1 MSGELRCH
9 YPISSATITAEIVHP
24 LDGTLV
30 WNGSAFAAYSSMN
43 LATWRAALVAVAE
56 QALSSA
62 EKTCL
67 YVGNKPSGVPAPCSV
82 RYRVGAAGSALPTDA
97 VVGQQELTDTDLVDV
112 GNVVADGSNSTTTFK
127 TNLTGTSAANY
138 AGRLLILS
146 SGNGVKEPRRITGF
160 NTSTKFLTISVALSG
175 APSGGAAFAIVGM
188 IEA

>member
-1 MSGELRCH
+1 MSGELRCN
-9 YPISSATITAEIVHP
+9 YPTSGATLTAEIVHP

-30 WNGSAFAAYSSMN
+30 WNGTAFAAYSSMN
-43 LATWRAALVAVAE
+43 LATWRAALVAVVE

-67 YVGNKPSGVPAPCSV
+67 YVGDKPAAVPFPCSV
-82 RYRVGAAGSALPTDA
+82 RYRVGAAGSALPADT

-112 GNVVADGSNSTTTFK
+112 GNVVADGSNSTTTFE
-127 TNLTGTSAANY
+127 TNLTGASASNY
-138 AGRLLILS
+138 IGRLLILS

-160 NTSTKFLTISVALSG
+160 DTGTKFLTVSVALSG
-175 APSGGAAFAIVGM
+175 VPTSGAAFAIVGM